1 MSVVMPPP
9 PPTIAPQPARPWTA
23 KDAKAEAKAAAARNK
38 ALRPWYRKKRYIFSI
53 AIIAIIGLM
62 VATQGSKDETTTNS
76 SSPIAAASDIDNG
89 IGTKDASADVTSAVL
104 GPVDAIGFRA
114 VTLTVTNN
122 SSERSNYLIDL
133 SIESPDG
140 LTQYD
145 TSFASVNNLEPG
157 QTTTIESLPITK
169 DVPVDAI
176 VKIKTISR
184 LAAN

>member
-9 PPTIAPQPARPWTA
+9 PPTIAPQPARPWSA
-23 KDAKAEAKAAAARNK
+23 KDARAEAKAAAARNK

-53 AIIAIIGLM
+53 AIVAIIAI
-62 VATQGSKDETTTNS
+62 AASQGSQDSTQTDS
-76 SSPIAAASDIDNG
+76 SNPSAAASGIDNG
-89 IGTKDASADVTSAVL
+89 IGTKDASADVTSAIL
-104 GPVDAIGFRA
+104 GPVDANGFRA
-114 VTLTVTNN
+114 VMLTVTNN

-157 QTTTIESLPITK
+157 QTTTIESLPITT

-184 LAAN
+184 LASN

>member
-9 PPTIAPQPARPWTA
+9 PPTIAPQSARPWSA
-23 KDAKAEAKAAAARNK
+23 KDARAEAKAAAARNK

-53 AIIAIIGLM
+53 AIIAII
-62 VATQGSKDETTTNS
+62 AIANSPGSKDDTTPNS
-76 SSPIAAASDIDNG
+76 SNPNAAASGIDNG
-89 IGTKDASADVTSAVL
+89 IGTKDASADVSRAIL
-104 GPVDAIGFRA
+104 GPVDAIGVRA

-145 TSFASVNNLEPG
+145 TSLASVNNLEPG
-157 QTTTIESLPITK
+157 QTTTVEALPITK
-169 DVPVDAI
+169 EVRVDAV

-184 LAAN
+184 LASN

>member
-9 PPTIAPQPARPWTA
+9 PPTIAPQSARPWTA
-23 KDAKAEAKAAAARNK
+23 KDAKAQAKAAAARNK

-53 AIIAIIGLM
+53 AIIAIIAL
-62 VATQGSKDETTTNS
+62 VASQGSKDDTTTDSTN
-76 SSPIAAASDIDNG
+76 PNAAASGIDNG
-89 IGTKDASADVTSAVL
+89 LGTKDASADVSRAVL

-145 TSFASVNNLEPG
+145 TSFASVINLEPG
-157 QTTTIESLPITK
+157 QTTTVEALSITK

-184 LAAN
+184 LASN